1 MNRKIK
7 LFILLILSMSVYF
20 IYQKTKNSTYRIT
33 SIGDNISIGIN
44 SYGIKEYSYID
55 YYKDYIMKEK
65 NKVLLNNKYSNQYIT
80 INSILEKIKNTQS
93 IKKDLYDTNILI
105 LTIGYNDLV
114 YNLSIDN
121 NINEYK
127 LNIILN
133 KISKDYNN
141 LINEIRKYYKE
152 KIIVVGYYKANKE
165 DVYLNIG
172 LQRLNNILKNN
183 EEIIYID
190 TYNLLNNNRKY
201 FSNPKSIYPNRKG
214 YIEISNKIIEKTLEK

>member
-7 LFILLILSMSVYF
+7 LLILLILSMSVYF